1 MNHALFRSTLLVAIS
16 LLVGCASA
24 SWYYSPAIYQIRSD
38 LPPGTS
44 LEKVD
49 SYLTQHQVE
58 HSYFR
63 KDNQV
68 MALVRNVRRDGLVQ
82 ADVSLIFSFDNDRTL
97 TNVLAKP
104 AYTGP

>member
-1 MNHALFRSTLLVAIS
+1 MTRALLFYSLFFTLP

-97 TNVLAKP
+97 THILAKP